1 MSDLTNLFDVADQ
14 KPDPK
19 RCGWPLRW
27 GAATAAERGP
37 VITSRDPALRNAIGT
52 HAGGYGVYRALAIA
66 ARTLPSNHRPDLTDT
81 APADL
86 IGPHPQWAGDDKIV
100 SLDPWGH
107 LVGEVFREELAR
119 GLDIRPTI
127 AVTRAHIDM
136 PEVRAAIEA
145 GRVRRDGEVVAANG
159 LVRVMKAAIDPVW
172 YLPGVAR
179 RFRISEAELRASL
192 HEHAGGMYPE
202 LVSRPDLKVFL
213 PPIGG
218 STIYCFGDPAKL
230 GDRRFPLACRVH
242 DECNGSDV
250 FGSDICTC
258 RPYLAHGVEIAIE
271 MAQAGGVG
279 LVVYNRKE
287 GRALGEV
294 TKFLVYNARKRDRNG
309 DTPAGYFTHTEGIAG
324 VRDMRF
330 QELMPDVLHWLGIA
344 HIDRFASMS
353 DMKLDALRE
362 AGITIGES
370 VPIPAALIPA
380 DARVEIEAKIAA
392 GYRGGEALQVESPS
406 IGRTLG
412 E

>member
-1 MSDLTNLFDVADQ
+1 
-14 KPDPK
+14 
-19 RCGWPLRW
+19 
-27 GAATAAERGP
+27 
-37 VITSRDPALRNAIGT
+37 
-52 HAGGYGVYRALAIA
+52 
-66 ARTLPSNHRPDLTDT
+66 
-81 APADL
+81 
-86 IGPHPQWAGDDKIV
+86 
-100 SLDPWGH
+100 
-107 LVGEVFREELAR
+107 
-119 GLDIRPTI
+119 
-127 AVTRAHIDM
+127 
-136 PEVRAAIEA
+136 
-145 GRVRRDGEVVAANG
+145 
-159 LVRVMKAAIDPVW
+159 
-172 YLPGVAR
+172 
-179 RFRISEAELRASL
+179 
-192 HEHAGGMYPE
+192 
-202 LVSRPDLKVFL
+202 
-213 PPIGG
+213 
-218 STIYCFGDPAKL
+218 
-230 GDRRFPLACRVH
+230 
-242 DECNGSDV
+242 
-250 FGSDICTC
+250 
-258 RPYLAHGVEIAIE
+258 IE